1 MKEGREGGREGKMD
15 GWMRRREGKKVGWMD
30 GKKGGKRREGKEVYM
45 SYSIKQLQV
54 IDRLCC
60 IMVNELTGSRF
71 L

>member
-30 GKKGGKRREGKEVYM
+30 GWMERREGREGKE
-45 SYSIKQLQV
+45 
-54 IDRLCC
+54 RRC
-60 IMVNELTGSRF
+60 ICLT

>member
-60 IMVNELTGSRF
+60 IMVHELTGSRF